1 MKRQLLT
8 LALGIAAMFTGCQ
21 KEDSAGLTNPENG
34 KATFHV
40 AVDNGVQTRAE
51 LAKAPTRYIIE
62 VYEVATADA
71 AVSGTPQQRYEAATG
86 SFEVVLKEGTHYACL
101 FWADYGAPDGNTSG
115 YDASDL
121 KAVSANGQP
130 ADMAFGGAVRFTYDS
145 QATTKPYLSPVL
157 THSVAQVNFKQTE
170 NFTADGN
177 TLEVVFPKTFSLNL
191 DGNAATVIA
200 NSPVTH
206 TFANIAKES
215 GNATIGTSYIIAA
228 DAGQTVMDI
237 TATFNGE
244 VEKTIT
250 NVPFQRNHKTNI
262 TGAYSNLYETA
273 LSVTCDDAWETPE
286 NDEVFPKPKVGDY
299 YYKDGTW
306 STDNKSTDDNPV
318 IGVIY
323 KVNADGKS
331 GSVVSL
337 IEPTGLAWSTTSD
350 QIGVSSSTDGKA
362 NTDKVFAYITEKSV
376 DINTYPI
383 FNACQ
388 TLRTETGNDGWYIPG
403 RYYDF
408 FRDESVV
415 TAINSKLTAAN
426 GVALVVPTGDSN
438 AYWTSVE
445 TSDGRGA
452 MKQIASGS
460 ATSSNKANTYKVRFV
475 LDF

>member
-1 MKRQLLT
+1 M
-8 LALGIAAMFTGCQ
+8 ALGIAAMFSGCQ
-21 KEDSAGLTNPENG
+21 KEDSAGLTNPGNG

-51 LAKAPTRYIIE
+51 PAKSPTRYIME
-62 VYEVATADA
+62 VYEVATPDA

-130 ADMAFGGAVRFTYDS
+130 ANMAFGGAVRFTYDS
-145 QATTKPYLSPVL
+145 QETTKSYLSPVL

-170 NFTADGN
+170 DFTAADN
-177 TLEVVFPKTFSLNL
+177 TLTVVFPKKFSLNL
-191 DGNAATVIA
+191 DGNAVREVI
-200 NSPVTH
+200 SPSVTY
-206 TFANIAKES
+206 TFTGIAKES
-215 GNATIGTSYIIAA
+215 KNATIGTSYIIAA

-237 TATFNGE
+237 KTTFNGE

-250 NVPFQRNHKTNI
+250 NVPFQRNYKTNI

-306 STDNKSTDDNPV
+306 STELKTTDANPV
-318 IGVIY
+318 LGVIY
-323 KVNADGKS
+323 KVSTDGMN

-337 IEPTGLAWSTTSD
+337 IEPTGAWSTNTSVK
-350 QIGVSSSTDGKA
+350 IGATSTTDGKG
-362 NTDKVFAYITEKSV
+362 NTDKVFAYIKEN
-376 DINTYPI
+376 DISIDAYPI
-383 FNACQ
+383 FDACQ
-388 TLRTETGNDGWYIPG
+388 QLQTETGNDGWYIPAN
-403 RYYDF
+403 YYDLF
-408 FRDESVV
+408 EESVV
-415 TAINSKLTAAN
+415 TAINNKITTAS
-426 GVALVVPTGDSN
+426 GVALVVPTGLDN
-438 AYWTSVE
+438 GYWTSFE
-445 TSDGRGA
+445 ATGTAYAYLQRS
-452 MKQIASGS
+452 SGS
-460 ATSSNKANTYKVRFV
+460 GTGHTKSNTHKVRFV